1 MSEKQYYNLYKS
13 AKDRVIE
20 LTEQVDLWKL
30 LVDEQKDRIKE
41 IEVLN
46 KEMYEAL
53 KRDELLANVAIL
65 ATPSGPK
72 RNKLTEIN
80 LLRLQ
85 AIAKAEGKS

>member
-1 MSEKQYYNLYKS
+1 MSEMEHDKGKACFGGRFFYDCFGRPIPTQSNVDFLHG
-13 AKDRVIE
+13 
-20 LTEQVDLWKL
+20 LTSD
-30 LVDEQKDRIKE
+30 
-41 IEVLN
+41 
-46 KEMYEAL
+46 MYEAL

-85 AIAKAEGKS
+85 ALAKAEGKE